1 MGAAPTDTM
10 KQKEQHYVLVVPL
23 IQIKA
28 AGCWLS
34 SLLAA
39 STLRWE
45 CVMQEHQPK
54 YVDMITLIALVL
66 MLLSGAMAVQR
77 YLTAEQPGLAPNV
90 QFATLR

>member
-1 MGAAPTDTM
+1 
-10 KQKEQHYVLVVPL
+10 L

-28 AGCWLS
+28 AYCWLF

-39 STLRWE
+39 STSKSDGTSA
-45 CVMQEHQPK
+45 MHEHQPK
-54 YVDMITLIALVL
+54 YFDTITLIALVL

-77 YLTAEQPGLAPNV
+77 FLTAEQPGMAPDV